1 MSIPKESFFSKNRKA
16 TKEDE
21 KLEEVDASTDSADS
35 RVDAF
40 LAGVIPMPMILKGR
54 VDIVKP
60 VILLS
65 IALVEVYAGL
75 RARV

>member
-1 MSIPKESFFSKNRKA
+1 MLFLKNRKA

-21 KLEEVDASTDSADS
+21 KSEEVDASTDSVDS

-40 LAGVIPMPMILKGR
+40 LAGVIPMPTILKGR

-65 IALVEVYAGL
+65 IALVEVYADL
-75 RARV
+75 RAQV

>member
-1 MSIPKESFFSKNRKA
+1 MLFLKNRKA
-16 TKEDE
+16 TKEDA

-35 RVDAF
+35 RVDAC

-65 IALVEVYAGL
+65 IALVEVYADL